1 MNAAELVD
9 EEGAID
15 LRAFNGS
22 TEAPAKVSAAM
33 CADMRERV
41 RNGATLTA
49 VGHDHGVCHTTTS
62 DHVRGR
68 CRHAI
73 DAEPVEGEQ

>member
-9 EEGAID
+9 DDGAID
-15 LRAFNGS
+15 LRAFNSG
-22 TEAPAKVSAAM
+22 EGGKVSAAM

-49 VGHDHGVCHTTTS
+49 VGHDHGVSRTTVA
-62 DHVRGR
+62 DHVRDH

-73 DAEPVEGEQ
+73 DAEPVEGDA

>member
-9 EEGAID
+9 DDGAID
-15 LRAFNGS
+15 LRAFNSG
-22 TEAPAKVSAAM
+22 EGGKVSAAM

-49 VGHDHGVCHTTTS
+49 VGHDHGVCHTTAS

-73 DAEPVEGEQ
+73 DAEPVEGDA

>member
-9 EEGAID
+9 DDGAID
-15 LRAFNGS
+15 LRAFNAGRS
-22 TEAPAKVSAAM
+22 CKVTAAM

-41 RNGATLTA
+41 RNGASLCRA
-49 VGHDHGVCHTTTS
+49 GRANGVAHTTAS
-62 DHVRGR
+62 YHVRGR
-68 CRHAI
+68 CPHEI